1 MKSSI
6 KIPKSIWALG
16 FVSLFMDVSSEL
28 IHSLMPIFMVTTLG
42 VSVTAVGVVEGIA
55 EATALLTKIVSGTLS
70 DYLGKRKLLTL
81 IGYGLA
87 AITKPLFPLADSLGL
102 VLASR
107 FLDRV
112 GKGIR
117 GAPRDAL
124 IGDIAPA
131 EIRGA
136 CFGLRQ
142 SMDTVGAFIGPLLAM
157 LFLFVFAGHIRAVLW
172 VAVLP
177 AFISLAILAFGV
189 REPKNSRPA
198 GEIRVPIRFRDVRR
212 FGKPYWQLVAIAGVL
227 TLARFSE
234 AFLILKAQAI
244 GLPLV
249 LVPMVMVVMNIVYAL
264 AAYPAGVLSDRIN
277 RINILLVGVAF
288 LVAASLVLVVANG
301 PWMLMLGVSL
311 WGIHLGLTQGLFA
324 AMIVDATPAELRGTA
339 FGMFNFVSGIA
350 MLVASVVAGVLWD
363 RYGAGAT
370 FLAGAI
376 FAGIALV
383 GLAFR
388 RVPWSRNQQPQSGPP
403 RV

>member
-6 KIPKSIWALG
+6 KFPKSIWALG

-28 IHSLMPIFMVTTLG
+28 VHSLMPIFMVTTLA

-55 EATALLTKIVSGTLS
+55 EATALLTKIFSGTLS
-70 DYLGKRKLLTL
+70 DYLGRRKLLTL

-102 VLASR
+102 VLISR
-107 FLDRV
+107 FLDRI

-124 IGDIAPA
+124 IGDIAPP

-157 LFLFVFAGHIRAVLW
+157 LFLVVFAGDIRAVLW
-172 VAVLP
+172 IAVIP
-177 AFISLAILAFGV
+177 AFIAVAILAFGV
-189 REPKNSRPA
+189 QEPENSRPA
-198 GEIRVPIRFRDVRR
+198 GAVRIPIRFRDVRQ
-212 FGKPYWQLVAIAGVL
+212 FGKPYWRLVAVAGVL
-227 TLARFSE
+227 TLGRFSE
-234 AFLILKAQAI
+234 AFLILKAQAV
-244 GLPLV
+244 GLPV
-249 LVPMVMVVMNIVYAL
+249 FLVPLVMVSMNIIYAI

-277 RINILLVGVAF
+277 RMTILMVGVAF
-288 LVAASLVLVVANG
+288 LVAAGLVLALANG
-301 PWMLMLGVSL
+301 PWLLMLGVSL

-324 AMIVDATPAELRGTA
+324 AMIADTTPAERRGTA
-339 FGMFNFVSGIA
+339 FGVFNFVCGIA
-350 MLVASVVAGVLWD
+350 MLLASVIAGMLWD

-370 FLAGAI
+370 FLTGAG

-383 GLAFR
+383 GLAFCNGR
-388 RVPWSRNQQPQSGPP
+388 SG
-403 RV
+403 RKRAM

>member
-1 MKSSI
+1 MKPSI

-55 EATALLTKIVSGTLS
+55 EATALLTKIFSGTLS
-70 DYLGKRKLLTL
+70 DYLGRRKLLTL

-87 AITKPLFPLADSLGL
+87 AFTKPLFPLADSLGL
-102 VLASR
+102 VLTSR

-124 IGDIAPA
+124 VGELAPA

-157 LFLFVFAGHIRAVLW
+157 LFLVVFAGNIRAVLW
-172 VAVLP
+172 IAVLP
-177 AFISLAILAFGV
+177 AFISVAILAFGV
-189 REPKNSRPA
+189 REPENSRPA
-198 GEIRVPIRFRDVRR
+198 GEIRVPIRFRDLRR
-212 FGKPYWQLVAIAGVL
+212 FGRSYWRLVAIAGVL
-227 TLARFSE
+227 TLGRFSE
-234 AFLILKAQAI
+234 AFLILKAQAV

-249 LVPMVMVVMNIVYAL
+249 LVPLVMVVMNIVYAL

-277 RINILLVGVAF
+277 RLSILLVGVAF
-288 LVAASLVLVVANG
+288 LVAAGLVLAVADG
-301 PWMLMLGVSL
+301 PWLLMLGVSM
-311 WGIHLGLTQGLFA
+311 WGIHLGLSQGLFA
-324 AMIVDATPAELRGTA
+324 AMIVDTTPAELRGTA
-339 FGMFNFVSGIA
+339 FGVFYFVSGIA
-350 MLVASVVAGVLWD
+350 MLMASVIAGVLWD
-363 RYGAGAT
+363 RYGAVAT
-370 FLAGAI
+370 FLAGAA
-376 FAGIALV
+376 FAVIALV
-383 GLAFR
+383 SLPFCNGRFCR
-388 RVPWSRNQQPQSGPP
+388 K
-403 RV
+403 

>member
-1 MKSSI
+1 MKSSV

-124 IGDIAPA
+124 IGDIAPP

-157 LFLFVFAGHIRAVLW
+157 LFLVVFAGHIRAVLW
-172 VAVLP
+172 VAVIP
-177 AFISLAILAFGV
+177 AFISVAILAFGV
-189 REPKNSRPA
+189 REPENSRPA
-198 GEIRVPIRFRDVRR
+198 GGIRVPIRFRDVRR
-212 FGKPYWQLVAIAGVL
+212 FGKPYWQMVAIAGVL
-227 TLARFSE
+227 TLGRFSE
-234 AFLILKAQAI
+234 AFLILKAQDV

-264 AAYPAGVLSDRIN
+264 AAYPAGVLSDRIS
-277 RINILLVGVAF
+277 RMSILLVGVAF
-288 LVAASLVLVVANG
+288 LVAAGLVLAVANG
-301 PWMLMLGVSL
+301 PWLLMLGVSL
-311 WGIHLGLTQGLFA
+311 WGIHLGLSQGLFA
-324 AMIVDATPAELRGTA
+324 AMIVDTTPAELRGTA
-339 FGMFNFVSGIA
+339 FGVFNFVSGIA

-363 RYGAGAT
+363 RYGSGAT
-370 FLAGAI
+370 FLAGAA

-383 GLAFR
+383 SLAFR
-388 RVPWSRNQQPQSGPP
+388 NGLSG
-403 RV
+403 RAACRGG